1 MKQLKNKRAA
11 KSWQKKKRK
20 TFPKFDLHAHKNS
33 NKRTR
38 KPISRRKVAAYSGIL
53 SLIVFL
59 YFVIYGENLRVKNIS
74 VSGNENISV
83 ERLQEAVRNE
93 MSGKLCGFLPGDNY
107 LFVDENKIKSKLAA
121 DYTEI
126 ENVEVSLKFP
136 NEIIL
141 NVKEKQSSLIWCRDA
156 CYYVNDQGV
165 AFLAAN
171 EGELVKEQ
179 KNFIKIIE
187 EAQIA
192 EETQEERQS
201 ILDKTGDEVTVED
214 EALGEESEATSDM
227 SSYSSSVDDIEAELK
242 DSLFV
247 LPAISLNEQI
257 ADASF
262 IGFALE
268 INRLVNHNAK
278 MKIQYFKTK
287 GYLTRELIGFTDKN
301 TKLYFDTTKSAERQ
315 AKNLNYFLDEAID
328 KEKIDGLQYI
338 YLKNEDRVFYK

>member
-1 MKQLKNKRAA
+1 
-11 KSWQKKKRK
+11 
-20 TFPKFDLHAHKNS
+20 
-33 NKRTR
+33 
-38 KPISRRKVAAYSGIL
+38 
-53 SLIVFL
+53 
-59 YFVIYGENLRVKNIS
+59 
-74 VSGNENISV
+74 
-83 ERLQEAVRNE
+83 
-93 MSGKLCGFLPGDNY
+93 
-107 LFVDENKIKSKLAA
+107 
-121 DYTEI
+121 
-126 ENVEVSLKFP
+126 
-136 NEIIL
+136 
-141 NVKEKQSSLIWCRDA
+141 
-156 CYYVNDQGV
+156 
-165 AFLAAN
+165 
-171 EGELVKEQ
+171 
-179 KNFIKIIE
+179 
-187 EAQIA
+187 
-192 EETQEERQS
+192 
-201 ILDKTGDEVTVED
+201 
-214 EALGEESEATSDM
+214 M